1 MDGVYPKDF
10 KFTGWHPQCRC
21 VSIPKLASVDEMLE
35 YQEKVLNDEDV
46 SNYHFKG
53 EVRNMSKNFS
63 DWWGDN
69 QKRIMASSSLP
80 YWVRDNKKIIGRKK
94 TDVDVLKGTKN
105 KSQEDIELEKILG
118 VSKGKPMTFQQA
130 NEMKG
135 NPHYLQ
141 GSYSGYTINCQSCV
155 VANEL
160 RRRGFDVEAMMN
172 TRHRDN
178 LSYKLSKSTEKAWI
192 DPIVFKTGELKTA
205 LGEDG
210 ILNIIKEK
218 IDWKGFNEFTN
229 EVGRYHVSF
238 TWKNGAGGH
247 VIVFERLSNGKH
259 KWYDP
264 QTGETNFFTASYINQ
279 ILGNL
284 RVYRVDN
291 LKLNPEFSGVVAK
304 AGTTKPNKIKYAKKQ
319 GGWFETDGADN
330 VKPKNPLTEEQK
342 KRRDEIF
349 EYAKKNMKNIEI
361 KHPQLNEPI
370 KLYTKSIKEWLNQPH
385 KYYFDKN
392 EMLLNIKNV
401 LSKSKYVGVSN
412 YKDRISHI
420 FEVELKGE
428 KSWIIVGDDKIKG
441 VFIHS
446 ISGKESI
453 LKGIKKT
460 T

>member
-1 MDGVYPKDF
+1 MP
-10 KFTGWHPQCRC
+10 
-21 VSIPKLASVDEMLE
+21 
-35 YQEKVLNDEDV
+35 
-46 SNYHFKG
+46 
-53 EVRNMSKNFS
+53 KNFS
-63 DWWGDN
+63 DWWVDN
-69 QKRIMASSSLP
+69 QESIMSSSSLP
-80 YWVRDNKKIIGRKK
+80 YWVRDNKKIIRRKK
-94 TDVDVLKGTKN
+94 TDIDALKGTKN

-118 VSKGKPMTFQQA
+118 VSKGKPMTFEQA

-135 NPHYLQ
+135 NPHFIR

-178 LSYKLSKSTEKAWI
+178 LSYKLSKCTEKAWI
-192 DPIVFKTGELKTA
+192 DPIIFKTGELKTA

-210 ILNIIKEK
+210 ILTLIREK

-238 TWKNGAGGH
+238 TWKNGTGRH
-247 VIVFERLSNGKH
+247 IIVFERFSDGAYR
-259 KWYDP
+259 WYDP
-264 QTGETNFFTASYINQ
+264 QTGKTTFTTSYINQ
-279 ILGNL
+279 ILGDL
-284 RVYRVDN
+284 YVYRVDN

-319 GGWFETDGADN
+319 GGWFETDGVDN
-330 VKPKNPLTEEQK
+330 VKPKKPLTEEQK

-349 EYAKKNMKNIEI
+349 EYAKKNMKNIKI

-392 EMLLNIKNV
+392 EMLLNIENV

-428 KSWIIVGDDKIKG
+428 KSWILVNYKKERGYAIY
-441 VFIHS
+441 S
-446 ISGKESI
+446 ISDNETI
-453 LKGIKKT
+453 LTYIRKPT
-460 T
+460 

>member
-1 MDGVYPKDF
+1 M
-10 KFTGWHPQCRC
+10 
-21 VSIPKLASVDEMLE
+21 E

-46 SNYHFKG
+46 SNYRFSG
-53 EVRNMSKNFS
+53 EVKTMPKSFVS
-63 DWWGDN
+63 WWEDN
-69 QKRIMASSSLP
+69 KERIENANSMP
-80 YWVRDNKKIIGRKK
+80 YWLRDNKKIIGRKK

-205 LGEDG
+205 LGDDG

-247 VIVFERLSNGKH
+247 VIVFERLSDGKH

-284 RVYRVDN
+284 REYRVDN

-304 AGTTKPNKIKYAKKQ
+304 AGTTKPNKIKYAQKQ

-330 VKPKNPLTEEQK
+330 VMPIFTKDNTS
-342 KRRDEIF
+342 F
-349 EYAKKNMKNIEI
+349 EYKNGGKVTTHDSRIKNANKNKQEALKFEKELGMAKVFAEHGYKVELIEELSGISSPDAIINGKKVDFKSLSSANNIVRHAKEAI
-361 KHPQLNEPI
+361 KKQGADMVYFEFDNNNKTLILNEI
-370 KLYTKSIKEWLNQPH
+370 NKLSLKYNIH
-385 KYYFDKN
+385 GKYYFKGKN
-392 EMLLNIKNV
+392 E
-401 LSKSKYVGVSN
+401 
-412 YKDRISHI
+412 I
-420 FEVELKGE
+420 F
-428 KSWIIVGDDKIKG
+428 D
-441 VFIHS
+441 F
-446 ISGKESI
+446 
-453 LKGIKKT
+453 
-460 T
+460 